1 MGWLLYFGI
10 IALQTIILKYNVRMT
25 RRLGQLEAA
34 ALAYAQMRDLRIVKT
49 GDMVAAL
56 RITAKQERE
65 LLSRMARAHMI
76 ANVRRGLYLFPAK
89 LPVAAAWVPDDAAVI
104 NALMADKQAR
114 YQITGPNAF
123 NRYGYDEQIPARI
136 TIYNDIFSSERRIG
150 QVSLTLIKVNRN
162 RLGGV
167 ERVSTPSGQTL
178 IYSSRARTLV
188 DAIYDWSRFDSLPR
202 AYGWI
207 RQDIEAARIT
217 PDDLAKMAILYGNLA
232 TIRRIGALLEQM
244 GSDRRVLRRL
254 ERSLTT
260 STAKIPFVPGQ
271 TVRGI
276 LLKRWGIVLNG

>member
-1 MGWLLYFGI
+1 M
-10 IALQTIILKYNVRMT
+10 A
-25 RRLGQLEAA
+25 RRLGQLEAT
-34 ALAYAQMRDLRIVKT
+34 ALAYVQMRNRRIVKT
-49 GDMVAAL
+49 GDLVAAL

-65 LLSRMARAHMI
+65 LLSRMARVCMI

-89 LPVAAAWVPDDAAVI
+89 LSLATAWVPDDAVVI
-104 NALMADKQAR
+104 NALMSDKQAR

-123 NRYGYDEQIPARI
+123 NRYGYDEQIPARM
-136 TIYNDIFSSERRIG
+136 TIYNDIYSSERRIG
-150 QVSLTLIKVNRN
+150 PLSLTLIKVNRN

-167 ERVSTPSGQTL
+167 ERVPTPSGQTL
-178 IYSSRARTLV
+178 VYSSRTRTLI

-217 PDDLAKMAILYGNLA
+217 PDDLANMAILYGNQA

-244 GSDRRVLRRL
+244 GSDRHVLRRL

-271 TVRGI
+271 AVRGS
-276 LLKRWGIVLNG
+276 LLKRWGIVMNG

>member
-1 MGWLLYFGI
+1 M
-10 IALQTIILKYNVRMT
+10 A
-25 RRLGQLEAA
+25 RRLGQLEAT
-34 ALAYAQMRDLRIVKT
+34 ALAYVQMRNRRIVKT
-49 GDMVAAL
+49 GDLVAAL

-65 LLSRMARAHMI
+65 LLSRMARVCMI

-89 LPVAAAWVPDDAAVI
+89 LPLATAWVPDDAVVI

-123 NRYGYDEQIPARI
+123 NRYGYDEQIPARM
-136 TIYNDIFSSERRIG
+136 TIYNDIYSSERRIG
-150 QVSLTLIKVNRN
+150 PLSLTLIKVNRN

-167 ERVSTPSGQTL
+167 ERVPTPSGQTL
-178 IYSSRARTLV
+178 VYSSRTRTLI

-217 PDDLAKMAILYGNLA
+217 PDDLANMAILYGNLA
-232 TIRRIGALLEQM
+232 TIRRIGALFEQM
-244 GSDRRVLRRL
+244 GSDRHVLRRL

-271 TVRGI
+271 AVRGS
-276 LLKRWGIVLNG
+276 LLKRWGIVMNG